1 MAVGNDSAS
10 MGSDEILSSGKEP
23 WTEKST
29 RACASCA
36 GGVSRLA
43 MARAAGDF
51 FRVPR
56 GVTGDDAD
64 DDDAT

>member
-1 MAVGNDSAS
+1 MAVGNASAS
-10 MGSDEILSSGKEP
+10 MGSDETLSSGKEP

-36 GGVSRLA
+36 GGESRLA
-43 MARAAGDF
+43 MASVASDLFGVRLG
-51 FRVPR
+51 VP
-56 GVTGDDAD
+56 GDAD